1 MNKKQILLFSVLSV
15 FIISG
20 FGIASVTASGNTTG
34 ALNQIQEI
42 QKRLGITLTEDQK
55 VQMEA
60 KQKEMET
67 KRSEELS
74 KWQSMTLETWKQQEI
89 DKINATTQDQF
100 DKMKERQVNMLKNGK
115 GFMGEFKNREKP
127 AE

>member
-1 MNKKQILLFSVLSV
+1 MNKKQILLFSVLSA

-20 FGIASVTASGNTTG
+20 FGIASVMASGNTTG
-34 ALNQIQEI
+34 VLNQIQEI
-42 QKRLGITLTEDQK
+42 QKRFGITLTEDQK

-60 KQKEMET
+60 KQKETEI

-89 DKINATTQDQF
+89 DKINSTTQDQF

-115 GFMGEFKNREKP
+115 EFTGEFKNKEKL